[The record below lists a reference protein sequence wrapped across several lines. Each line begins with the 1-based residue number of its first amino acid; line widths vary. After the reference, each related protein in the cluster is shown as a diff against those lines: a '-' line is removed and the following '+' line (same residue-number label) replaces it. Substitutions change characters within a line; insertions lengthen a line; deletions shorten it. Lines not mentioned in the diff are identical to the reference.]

1 MPTQSIA
8 EGSGAVPPILANFV
22 VMNRGV
28 QRTLAVAQKE
38 FRSEVRN
45 RYGLNSMGMFAG
57 TVALVVLF
65 SVGREQVSPAMVAAL
80 LWISFFFMSVAGLSR
95 TFLSEQERGTILLL
109 RLSTS
114 AIPVYFGK
122 LLYNA
127 GLAIA
132 SNLLLGALI
141 LTVMPDSYRGPVSG
155 LITGTIVLS
164 IGFAAAITIVSAL
177 LARASEKGML
187 TAVLALPL
195 LLPLVFLGVD
205 LLSEG
210 AAGKGIRAMGSELLL
225 VSGYVSLMIIVGYI
239 LFDQIWKE

>member
-1 MPTQSIA
+1 M
-8 EGSGAVPPILANFV
+8 VPPILPNFRA
-22 VMNRGV
+22 MNRGV

-57 TVALVVLF
+57 TVALVILF
-65 SVGREQVSPAMVAAL
+65 SVGREQVSPPIVAAL

-114 AIPVYFGK
+114 ATPVFFGK
-122 LLYNA
+122 LVYNA
-127 GLAIA
+127 ALAIA
-132 SNLLLGALI
+132 SNLLLCVLF
-141 LTVMPDSYRGPVSG
+141 VMLMPEAYRGTATG
-155 LITGTIVLS
+155 LVTGTTVLS

-177 LARASEKGML
+177 LARASERGML
-187 TAVLALPL
+187 TAVLSLPL

-210 AAGKGIRAMGSELLL
+210 AAGKGLQEMGSELLL
-225 VSGYVSLMIIVGYI
+225 VSAYISLMIIVGYI